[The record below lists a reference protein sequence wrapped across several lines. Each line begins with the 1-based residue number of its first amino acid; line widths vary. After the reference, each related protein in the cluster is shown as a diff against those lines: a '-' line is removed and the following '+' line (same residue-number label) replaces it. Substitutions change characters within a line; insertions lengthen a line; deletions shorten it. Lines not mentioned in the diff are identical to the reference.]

1 MCFIDT
7 GIQNDGFDWC
17 RDFALC
23 CFWVQFWKRAGEAV
37 AFIRLAREKAHC
49 HRSRLQVCETKHLN
63 RMSAAYEYYA
73 SKAVLKE
80 GVCNS
85 ITQPHHNFIINLPC
99 FCVGSKTGH
108 KRNSCLFSPTLYWQ
122 KDHFE
127 FILHIFWCGCTK
139 TEFSTWWK
147 QHLSPSE
154 MPVCCCIEKHS
165 ALHFCWSLT
174 L

>member
-73 SKAVLKE
+73 SEAVLKE
-80 GVCNS
+80 GVCNI
-85 ITQPHHNFIINLPC
+85 ITQPHHNFIINLPF

-122 KDHFE
+122 KDLNSFCTSSDVAVRKLNSAHDGNNTWVHQKCLYVVALKN
-127 FILHIFWCGCTK
+127 IL
-139 TEFSTWWK
+139 
-147 QHLSPSE
+147 L
-154 MPVCCCIEKHS
+154 CIS
-165 ALHFCWSLT
+165 VGL
-174 L
+174 